1 MCQMVFMC
9 LVRKA
14 VAPLEHNLV
23 FIPEVI
29 EEKMKNKS
37 LFLENISHKFAF
49 LKKT

>member
-1 MCQMVFMC
+1 MCQVVFMC

-14 VAPLEHNLV
+14 VTLPEHNLLLG

-37 LFLENISHKFAF
+37 SFL
-49 LKKT
+49 